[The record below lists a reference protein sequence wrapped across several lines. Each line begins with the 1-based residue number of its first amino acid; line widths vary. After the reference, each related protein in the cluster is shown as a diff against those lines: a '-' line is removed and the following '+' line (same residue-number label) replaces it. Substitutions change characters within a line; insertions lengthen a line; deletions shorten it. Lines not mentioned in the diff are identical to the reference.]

1 MTEWLRDG
9 LEGRSLKATLR
20 LYLLG
25 LMVLA
30 PAAVVLALAFE
41 GQTSFIAT
49 PLLVVILVA
58 VEYAICYRARPRA
71 VFGELRAVFGELLW
85 MVRRRIEYRQLR
97 RRILFES
104 VVCEVLC
111 DWDASVRLYAT
122 PGASGESHDVD
133 RLIKGVN
140 ALRRLAS
147 SCRNDEAPVV
157 RHWAMVVLRE
167 IGDPRAIEELVSALG
182 DEDASVRSSAADALL
197 RISTVPPAEHADIAR
212 EVIEIIRPMVIIDKL
227 EGVPLKNK
235 HVSAPDE
242 PVRKRA

>member
-25 LMVLA
+25 LMLLA
-30 PAAVVLALAFE
+30 PAALVLALAFG
-41 GQTSFIAT
+41 GQVSLVAT
-49 PLLVVILVA
+49 PLLVLILVA
-58 VEYAICYRARPRA
+58 VEFAICYRARPR
-71 VFGELRAVFGELLW
+71 GVFGELLW

-97 RRILFES
+97 RRI
-104 VVCEVLC
+104 EVLY
-111 DWDASVRLYAT
+111 DWDASVRFYAT
-122 PGASGESHDVD
+122 LGASGESRDVD
-133 RLIKGVN
+133 RLITGVN

-147 SCRNDEAPVV
+147 SCRNDEAPVL

-182 DEDASVRSSAADALL
+182 DEDASVRSSAAEALL
-197 RISTVPPAEHADIAR
+197 RIGTVPPAEHADIAR
-212 EVIEIIRPMVIIDKL
+212 EVIEVIRRMVIIDKP
-227 EGVPLKNK
+227 EGVLLKNK
-235 HVSAPDE
+235 RVSTPDE